1 MKLIPQTFDERVV
14 MLLAV
19 VPIAA
24 TVLAL
29 AGQPWPALYLFAA
42 AFLLV
47 ICWVR
52 RDPPW
57 RLMWRMVKVV
67 LRRERQGAMGFSG
80 VPQAQKE

>member
-1 MKLIPQTFDERVV
+1 MKLIPKTFDETVV
-14 MLLAV
+14 MFLAV
-19 VPIAA
+19 IPVIA

-29 AGQPWPALYLFAA
+29 CRQPWPALYLFAA

-67 LRRERQGAMGFSG
+67 LRLETRNVVMGA
-80 VPQAQKE
+80 QARKG